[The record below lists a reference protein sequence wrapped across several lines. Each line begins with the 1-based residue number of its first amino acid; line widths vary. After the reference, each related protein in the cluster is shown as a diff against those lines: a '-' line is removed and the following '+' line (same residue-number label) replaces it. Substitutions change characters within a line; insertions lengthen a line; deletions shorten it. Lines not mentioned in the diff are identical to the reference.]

1 MVACP
6 QCHVE
11 LPLKVR
17 FCPFCGTT
25 DPLASTT
32 AAASGSGAEPGRVEV
47 ARDPS
52 PPVQMPTPVLVQ
64 TAKLAET
71 PTPQSPASER
81 VAATPVQPPM
91 AAPATSPAG
100 IASSSPEPVP
110 KPVPVV
116 RWLMFVAVGLAATA
130 WFARPLFGPSDPC
143 QGSGVSSELD
153 QARTALGARD
163 HRTALSKSTLAL
175 TTCAQGQRADE
186 LKRIQAE
193 AVNLSVAEGRRCL
206 KAMDVACLERVGA
219 DLALVAQHPTAK
231 AFNADLE
238 RDIGTRTS
246 RDLEEA
252 RRCIAAGNID
262 CADQR
267 MKLPLALRRNDTP
280 VQALSEQLD
289 KARAAVEAAKSCQTS
304 SGTECVAVAL
314 EGLRQASPQSP
325 LIKGLEQRAQLA
337 TQTQQSGVSE
347 GAPQAAQPPAV
358 APPVAVLQSA
368 TPPTL
373 SSTTATPDVRVG
385 DRWVMQTTD
394 HNNPQWSNST
404 ERVVTDVSNSGMTMT
419 SRNTRSNYKRSLT
432 YTREWNLVS
441 EREPTGKGATYSPP
455 MRYLSFPLEKGK
467 TWRAE
472 VRKQRSDGGAEQ
484 VYSLSGE
491 VQGVERVQVQAGVFD
506 AVKVVLQVEIREN
519 GTLLS
524 QATDVSWY
532 APLAKR
538 SVKTEET
545 SQNLQRGERSTR
557 TIELIDY
564 SVTR

>member
-1 MVACP
+1 MPA
-6 QCHVE
+6 Q
-11 LPLKVR
+11 
-17 FCPFCGTT
+17 
-25 DPLASTT
+25 
-32 AAASGSGAEPGRVEV
+32 
-47 ARDPS
+47 
-52 PPVQMPTPVLVQ
+52 PPV
-64 TAKLAET
+64 E
-71 PTPQSPASER
+71 
-81 VAATPVQPPM
+81 
-91 AAPATSPAG
+91 APATSPAG
-100 IASSSPEPVP
+100 VGGTSPVPVP
-110 KPVPVV
+110 KPVRVV
-116 RWLMFVAVGLAATA
+116 RWLMFAAVGLAATA

-304 SGTECVAVAL
+304 SATECVAVAL

-325 LIKGLEQRAQLA
+325 LIKGLEQRARAIATAIEPASTASSPVAPMIAMPSSQPQTAPAAAAAVTSHRVQADTRTEGVDAQGRQRALLVVTSNFSIEVGSHSAPRVQEALWVQGLDGKQILGPAIRSPVPSAGRYVGSITLPLPAQLVGGQYQIVHQVLLNDV
-337 TQTQQSGVSE
+337 TKSERTERFNLSGSTVSAPDPEAVLIQRLVNE
-347 GAPQAAQPPAV
+347 GERCRVERDCGCMKDKAV
-358 APPVAVLQSA
+358 AVGSIDPQNQWAVEMRKSA
-368 TPPTL
+368 PEC
-373 SSTTATPDVRVG
+373 A
-385 DRWVMQTTD
+385 
-394 HNNPQWSNST
+394 
-404 ERVVTDVSNSGMTMT
+404 
-419 SRNTRSNYKRSLT
+419 
-432 YTREWNLVS
+432 
-441 EREPTGKGATYSPP
+441 
-455 MRYLSFPLEKGK
+455 
-467 TWRAE
+467 RA
-472 VRKQRSDGGAEQ
+472 K
-484 VYSLSGE
+484 L
-491 VQGVERVQVQAGVFD
+491 
-506 AVKVVLQVEIREN
+506 EIR
-519 GTLLS
+519 
-524 QATDVSWY
+524 
-532 APLAKR
+532 
-538 SVKTEET
+538 
-545 SQNLQRGERSTR
+545 
-557 TIELIDY
+557 
-564 SVTR
+564 

>member
-1 MVACP
+1 MPA
-6 QCHVE
+6 Q
-11 LPLKVR
+11 
-17 FCPFCGTT
+17 
-25 DPLASTT
+25 
-32 AAASGSGAEPGRVEV
+32 
-47 ARDPS
+47 
-52 PPVQMPTPVLVQ
+52 PPV
-64 TAKLAET
+64 E
-71 PTPQSPASER
+71 AS
-81 VAATPVQPPM
+81 
-91 AAPATSPAG
+91 ATSPAG

-325 LIKGLEQRAQLA
+325 LIKGLEQRARAIATAIGPASTVSAPVTPMIAMPPSPQPQTAPAAAAAVTSHRVQADTRTEGVDAQGRQRALLVVTSNFSIEVGSHSAPRVQEALWVQGLDGKQILGPAIRSPVPSAGRYVGSITLPLPTQLVGGQYQIVHQVLLNDV
-337 TQTQQSGVSE
+337 TKSERTERFNLSGSTVSAPDPAAALIQRLVNE
-347 GAPQAAQPPAV
+347 GERCRVEQDCGCMKDKAV
-358 APPVAVLQSA
+358 AVGSIDPQNQWAVGMRKSA
-368 TPPTL
+368 
-373 SSTTATPDVRVG
+373 
-385 DRWVMQTTD
+385 
-394 HNNPQWSNST
+394 
-404 ERVVTDVSNSGMTMT
+404 
-419 SRNTRSNYKRSLT
+419 
-432 YTREWNLVS
+432 S
-441 EREPTGKGATYSPP
+441 ECA
-455 MRYLSFPLEKGK
+455 
-467 TWRAE
+467 RA
-472 VRKQRSDGGAEQ
+472 K
-484 VYSLSGE
+484 L
-491 VQGVERVQVQAGVFD
+491 
-506 AVKVVLQVEIREN
+506 EIR
-519 GTLLS
+519 
-524 QATDVSWY
+524 
-532 APLAKR
+532 
-538 SVKTEET
+538 
-545 SQNLQRGERSTR
+545 
-557 TIELIDY
+557 
-564 SVTR
+564 